1 MIATYDIVRN
11 IVNDIDNV
19 IKVNSVVGNIFYTTN
34 TKYLSNKSIVKVNG
48 VEYRVTSFV
57 KNESVTLDLGGAT
70 VTATELELKKP
81 TFLHGTASSVNNEYL
96 EISNQTRE
104 KTPFI
109 WLLRGY
115 TDTFYDE
122 LSSKDRD
129 SSIRLFFMDETN
141 ADKWRNDEHDTN
153 AINQMYELSQLF
165 IKVVQGSQIYD
176 DLGTYSI
183 TDRPRFG
190 VEIANRGSDSMIIDE
205 DLSGVELNMILPIFK
220 NCLK

>member
-19 IKVNSVVGNIFYTTN
+19 VKVNSVVGNIFYTTN
-34 TKYLSNKSIVKVNG
+34 TKYLSNKSIVTVNG

-57 KNESVTLDLGGAT
+57 KNESVTLDLNGAV
-70 VTATELELKKP
+70 VTSTEMELKKP